1 MSIMGISIKLQMS
14 RQAIGDGCLFLSCCR
29 HYWPIGAL
37 TMSLTLE
44 YSPISRFWTQ
54 ECKYLIIKLST
65 NLILL
70 WTHLVTCGVISPRPH
85 ITLRAHTDC
94 APHTECPT
102 CEHLNVL
109 WWDKREKV
117 TVRRIFYNVNK
128 SHQGQILCR
137 YFLPHVGTE
146 RQVLNVMPR
155 EGGYWPGAVQE
166 SS

>member
-29 HYWPIGAL
+29 HYWQIGAL

-54 ECKYLIIKLST
+54 ECKYLIIIKLST

-85 ITLRAHTDC
+85 IMHYVFSWTAPLTQSAH
-94 APHTECPT
+94 
-102 CEHLNVL
+102 
-109 WWDKREKV
+109 
-117 TVRRIFYNVNK
+117 
-128 SHQGQILCR
+128 
-137 YFLPHVGTE
+137 
-146 RQVLNVMPR
+146 
-155 EGGYWPGAVQE
+155 
-166 SS
+166 